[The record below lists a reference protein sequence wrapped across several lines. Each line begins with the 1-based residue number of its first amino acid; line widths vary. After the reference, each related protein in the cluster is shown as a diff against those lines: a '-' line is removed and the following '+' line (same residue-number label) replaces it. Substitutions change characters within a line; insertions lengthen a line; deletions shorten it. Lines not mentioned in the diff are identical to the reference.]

1 MKSEVTRMLLKAM
14 PVLHARTYNIDF
26 RTGKL
31 LIEPET
37 FSPSDS
43 DTIYKLATESTR
55 RRELAPSC
63 GRFVIYGSRSYS
75 VVGRTVRFSDLYGRC
90 GKEPKYIKVDKDDG
104 RLAYGFV
111 GLMIKTGSQN
121 EPIDLSDELILD
133 IYERCIEKRWEETE
147 NDEHA
152 YDTMKIGFMDFDVQ
166 PKSIALN
173 YKPILEQSSRPIIL
187 EDNDDLREQIV
198 YSAMSQAFAGNTISL
213 CTSVSV
219 FNKDIFSIITCKDA
233 ASKIQEITKAIEQIP
248 TDSLRESEHS
258 QVYSAP
264 RNSKNSGS
272 KTLAGKGKIEKPFG
286 MDKQTRVRSLDDLLS
301 ETEVPDNNYG
311 NLQKKNSGTEQ
322 GSIFDKGIILG
333 TILGITFI
341 VVEIAKNSNPILI
354 ALTSTATVV
363 LAGIE
368 AKRVI
373 EKFKS

>member
-1 MKSEVTRMLLKAM
+1 MLLKAM

-31 LIEPET
+31 LIEPES
-37 FSPSDS
+37 FSHSDS
-43 DTIYKLATESTR
+43 DTIYKIATESTR

-63 GRFVIYGSRSYS
+63 GRFVIYGSRAYS
-75 VVGRTVRFSDLYGRC
+75 VVGRTVRFSDLYTRC

-147 NDEHA
+147 NSEHA
-152 YDTMKIGFMDFDVQ
+152 YDTMKIGFMDFEVQ
-166 PKSIALN
+166 PKSIAVN
-173 YKPILEQSSRPIIL
+173 YSPIIEQSSHPIIL
-187 EDNDDLREQIV
+187 EDNEDSREQIV
-198 YSAMSQAFAGNTISL
+198 YSAMSQAFAGNAVSL

-219 FNKDIFSIITCKDA
+219 FNNDIFSMITCKDA
-233 ASKIQEITKAIEQIP
+233 ASKVQELTKAIDRIS
-248 TDSLRESEHS
+248 TDSLREPQHS

-264 RNSKNSGS
+264 CNSKNFDS
-272 KTLAGKGKIEKPFG
+272 KTMTGKGKTEKPFG
-286 MDKQTRVRSLDDLLS
+286 MNKQNKVKSLDDLLN
-301 ETEVPDNNYG
+301 ETQVPDNDDG
-311 NLQKKNSGTEQ
+311 NSQKKNTGKDQ
-322 GSIFDKGIILG
+322 GSVFDKGMILG

-341 VVEIAKNSNPILI
+341 VVELTKNSNPILI